1 MAKRRRL
8 RLESLEDRCVPA
20 TWGNPWLDSQHLTLS
35 FAPDGTPVGN
45 QQSQLFQPP
54 ANAGG
59 SSATAWQ
66 LEVLRAFQTWAVN
79 ADINI
84 GLVAD
89 GGQAFGTPGTLQ
101 GDPRFGD
108 VRIGAEL
115 LDPFQLAFTQP

>member
-59 SSATAWQ
+59 GSATAWQ
-66 LEVLRAFQTWAVN
+66 LEVLRAFPTWAGD
-79 ADINI
+79 ADIT
-84 GLVAD
+84 LAPSPP
-89 GGQAFGTPGTLQ
+89 APPPLATP
-101 GDPRFGD
+101 P
-108 VRIGAEL
+108 
-115 LDPFQLAFTQP
+115 